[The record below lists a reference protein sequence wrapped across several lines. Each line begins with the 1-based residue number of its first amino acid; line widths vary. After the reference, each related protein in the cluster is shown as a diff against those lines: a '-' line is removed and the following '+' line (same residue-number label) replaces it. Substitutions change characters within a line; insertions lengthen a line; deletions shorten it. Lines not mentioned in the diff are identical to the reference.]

1 MKKKISSIIIAT
13 TLLCPLLFSGCGKK
27 APTAD
32 DLLSSAWGSEPVES
46 IDMDIDF
53 AVDADIDVSQLMGD
67 TSTSGSTM
75 MNMKITCN
83 LNAIAN
89 LTDSYINGKVDASL
103 FGMSFSEPTKTYI
116 TTIDGQKYSISWDE
130 DDSCWYKTAVDE
142 DTDDNL
148 LAGNL
153 DGNMI
158 TSIDSSIFESYEL
171 QEIEKDDTVY
181 TVTGTIDYDKLA
193 DKMDMDIS
201 DLMSDF
207 SSEDTDFD
215 NAKFDVTMTFDID
228 TQLCKTIDFVFDTE
242 TLNQED
248 TNFNELTITL
258 TINQI
263 NDVDV
268 EVPQDVIDSAI
279 STESNANDSYDY
291 TVNDSSEDVIFG
303 YDAEDDYSE
312 SDSSDSSESLS
323 YYLFGT
329 DYVYT
334 SDIESA
340 LSSYYTTMPSDDI
353 MISLSAMINTYDIDS
368 FSDFLS
374 VYDYWDENEK
384 GALAVMYDIGLFDEN
399 TLTYCG
405 VDIDDLQTYVDALAS
420 CK

>member
-46 IDMDIDF
+46 IDMDIYF